1 MSQASPLSP
10 PPLPSV
16 PSPLP
21 VPAGSAPPLVELT
34 TRAVVAGVIFG
45 AMFGAANA
53 YLGLRVGMTVST
65 SIPVAVM
72 TVALFRALGSRVSIL
87 EANLA
92 QTIGS
97 ASTALATGSIFTLPA
112 LFLWGFAPP
121 YLQLVALAL
130 LGGVL
135 GISAMIPLRQ
145 LLLVRSARELPYPEG
160 RACAEVLQATT
171 GSAASSKAGAWIFYG
186 LALGVVVKLG
196 LELLRV
202 VPAEVAAA
210 LPGLPNAELALEIAP
225 ALVAVG
231 FILGFRQSAVVVSG
245 SVISSLV
252 LIPLITYVGSALQVP
267 LAPETQRLVSE
278 MGPGTVWSRYV
289 RYVGAG
295 AVAAAGI
302 ATVAQALPSMLRAF
316 WAVAEG
322 MRGGGS
328 SGAQTERTERDVPGL
343 VVVVALGAVAA
354 ALVLVPGILGSGLSL
369 VQRLVCALGVTV
381 LGVVF
386 VAVASRIVGLVGV
399 SSQPTS
405 GITLVTLLCIGGV
418 FVAFGWKGA
427 GMQAAVL
434 LVGTVVAI
442 AASKAGDISQD
453 LKTGQLVGAT
463 PAVQQVGQYVGAATA
478 CWAVAGT
485 LLFLG
490 KAYTFG
496 SQELPA
502 PQATLMKTIIEGV
515 MTGSLPGTLVL
526 AGAGL
531 SVGAMLAGVSG
542 LGFAIG
548 VYLPLAA
555 MAPIFVG
562 GVARRIADGWWKAE
576 GEEGEG
582 GNGVLAASGLVAGEG
597 LAGLLVAVL
606 VGGFQYARP
615 KETLLTGSM
624 GAMAALGLVV
634 ALCAFLVRAG
644 RSARSK

>member
-1 MSQASPLSP
+1 MSVSPAPATSAASPLP
-10 PPLPSV
+10 GGLAPEAG
-16 PSPLP
+16 PSPL
-21 VPAGSAPPLVELT
+21 EFT
-34 TRAVVAGVIFG
+34 RRAVLAGIVFG

-87 EANLA
+87 EANLS

-97 ASTALATGSIFTLPA
+97 ASTSLATGSIFTLPA
-112 LFLWGFAPP
+112 LFLWGLTPP
-121 YLQLVALAL
+121 YLQIAILTL

-135 GISAMIPLRQ
+135 GISAMIPLRK
-145 LLLVRSARELPYPEG
+145 LLLVQSARELPYPEG
-160 RACAEVLQATT
+160 RACAEVLHATSGT
-171 GSAASSKAGAWIFYG
+171 GGAAAGAWIFRG
-186 LALGVVVKLG
+186 LVLGAAVKLA

-202 VPAEVAAA
+202 MPSEVSAA
-210 LPGLPNAELALEIAP
+210 LPGLHNAELALEVAP
-225 ALVAVG
+225 ALVSVG
-231 FILGFRQSAVVVSG
+231 FILGFRQSAIVVSG
-245 SVISSLV
+245 SVLSSLV
-252 LIPLITYVGSALQVP
+252 LIPLISHVGASLSVP
-267 LAPETQRLVSE
+267 LAPETTRLVAQ
-278 MGPGTVWSRYV
+278 MDAGAIWSRYV
-289 RYVGAG
+289 RYIGAG
-295 AVAAAGI
+295 AVAAAGL
-302 ATVAQALPSMLRAF
+302 ATVVSALPSMVGAF
-316 WAVAEG
+316 VAVA
-322 MRGGGS
+322 RGLRKGPGTDAGGS
-328 SGAQTERTERDVPGL
+328 VARTERDVPGV
-343 VVVVALGAVAA
+343 VVVVALVTVVG
-354 ALVLVPGILGSGLSL
+354 ALVAVPGLLGGELSL
-369 VQRLVCALGVTV
+369 AQRCVCALGVGV

-418 FVAFGWKGA
+418 FVAAGWTQP

-463 PAVQQVGQYVGAATA
+463 PALQQVGQYIGAATA
-478 CWAVAGT
+478 CWAVAAT

-490 KAYTFG
+490 KAYGFG

-515 MTGSLPGTLVL
+515 LTGSLPWDFVL
-526 AGAGL
+526 SGAGL
-531 SVGAMLAGVSG
+531 AVGAMLAGVNG

-555 MAPIFVG
+555 MSPIFVG
-562 GVARRIADGWWKAE
+562 GLARRIADGWHKQE
-576 GEEGEG
+576 DSESEG

-606 VGGFQYARP
+606 VGGAGFTRP
-615 KETLLTGSM
+615 REALLTGAA
-624 GAMAALGLVV
+624 GGLAALVLV
-634 ALCAFLVRAG
+634 AGLCAFLVRAG
-644 RSARSK
+644 RSKR